1 MLAFLTVVIM
11 LLMAYAYFVEGLFTA
26 FVMCCNVG
34 GAGLVAFNF
43 FEPLASQVELG
54 GYEDFLSLV
63 LIFILTLAILRTLTN
78 TIANTEIEFI
88 PHLQRPGG
96 ALFGMITGY
105 LVSGFLLC
113 AMQTLPWHENFMLF
127 EPKYES
133 GNTLRSILPPDR
145 LWLSMMHR
153 AGEAGFSRG
162 DDTFDENG
170 SFELRYARYRR
181 YTDSRDP
188 LPYHGEFDA
197 GIYRKTPKS
206 Q

>member
-1 MLAFLTVVIM
+1 MLAFLTVIIM
-11 LLMAYAYFVEGLFTA
+11 LLLGYAYFVEGLFTA
-26 FVMCCNVG
+26 FVMCCNVV

-63 LIFILTLAILRTLTN
+63 LIFSLTLAILRTLTN
-78 TIANTEIEFI
+78 TLANTEVEFI

-105 LVSGFLLC
+105 LASGFILC
-113 AMQTLPWHENFMLF
+113 AIQTLPWHENFMLF

-145 LWLSMMHR
+145 LWLAMMHR
-153 AGEAGFSRG
+153 AGDAGFSRG
-162 DDTFDENG
+162 DQTFDPSG

-181 YTDSRDP
+181 YNDSRDP
-188 LPYHGEFDA
+188 LPYHGEFDP
-197 GIYRKTPKS
+197 GIYRKTPKG